1 MSIDSETRDV
11 VHNIYLRKV
20 ERVDGELYSVE
31 FGTVSAVKDPL
42 KLANH

>member
-1 MSIDSETRDV
+1 MSIDAETRDV

-31 FGTVSAVKDPL
+31 FGAVSAVKDPL
-42 KLANH
+42 KLAKH